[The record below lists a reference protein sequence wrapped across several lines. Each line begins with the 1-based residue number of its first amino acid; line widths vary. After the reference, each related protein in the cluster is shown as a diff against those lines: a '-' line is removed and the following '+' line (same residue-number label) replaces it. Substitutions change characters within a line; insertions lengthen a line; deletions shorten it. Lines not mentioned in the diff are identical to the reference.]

1 MAKEA
6 KKPIVYVKPEY
17 SFLNGCACPT
27 CGKEMEQAVYYI
39 AQVAGQY
46 SSSNWQGGRNV
57 KTTTTNY
64 TNIRSKVGGFC
75 PDCWRKARRA
85 DTILTA
91 LLAGLLVAVA
101 VIGIVF
107 RQKSEGRSIINT
119 VIAGFYALRWLLALL
134 ADLMTRASVLG
145 KKPGK
150 DRSEDISRLFVNAY
164 KDAKGEQRICAGN
177 EVLFD
182 YASMRRL
189 QQQNGK

>member
-6 KKPIVYVKPEY
+6 KKPIVYVQPEY

-57 KTTTTNY
+57 RTTTTNY

-91 LLAGLLVAVA
+91 LFAGLLVV
-101 VIGIVF
+101 
-107 RQKSEGRSIINT
+107 
-119 VIAGFYALRWLLALL
+119 
-134 ADLMTRASVLG
+134 
-145 KKPGK
+145 
-150 DRSEDISRLFVNAY
+150 LFVAAVPLVRRMR
-164 KDAKGEQRICAGN
+164 KRTGE
-177 EVLFD
+177 
-182 YASMRRL
+182 
-189 QQQNGK
+189 